1 MIVRVPTISSILA
14 LSRDELTS
22 DNRVFS
28 SVTKLTF
35 PLNTSVVCLFS
46 PVKLRP
52 LISGKYNAL
61 YHHQL
66 LPVSGR
72 DELTSSR
79 ISVFGAV
86 HNFPPNAFLA
96 LL

>member
-1 MIVRVPTISSILA
+1 MGR
-14 LSRDELTS
+14 LTS

-35 PLNTSVVCLFS
+35 PLSTSVVCLFS

-61 YHHQL
+61 YYHQL
-66 LPVSGR
+66 LHMSGLKN
-72 DELTSSR
+72 LTSSR
-79 ISVFGAV
+79 IKVFGAV
-86 HNFPPNAFLA
+86 HSLPPKAFLA